1 MKKCFFALF
10 LSRQGGEIHWKAT
23 SKDERKRMRIVQLDL
38 IRGVALLGIFVINIT
53 LFAYSETGQIEFY
66 SQLGTYFPSME
77 NGLGSFLYGHLMLTS
92 YSLIQALFSQK
103 MMTLFSFLF
112 GASIILITENL
123 DQKGVKPLSTFY
135 RRNFWLM
142 VIGALH
148 LFTWY
153 GDILFIYALS
163 GFLLYPLKGL
173 KSKTLIY
180 LSIPLYAV
188 CTLYIGPALSA
199 HYYDNNIAN
208 IDSNFSFYE
217 LKLIKYFIL
226 SLANMLIGMALYKIG
241 YILGESSAKIYRNW
255 AIWGLIFGLALQ
267 GLALFLDTAFEVFV
281 DLNNLASIL
290 QALSYIG
297 IIVLWSQSNKL
308 LWLQVRLQDIGR
320 AALTHY
326 LLQTLI
332 SVLLFYPLF
341 LNFRVL
347 ELDLVQQ
354 LLVVFGL
361 WGFQLFIG
369 KILMDK
375 FKFGPV
381 EWLWR
386 SLYYWQRQPFR
397 R

>member
-1 MKKCFFALF
+1 
-10 LSRQGGEIHWKAT
+10 
-23 SKDERKRMRIVQLDL
+23 MRIVQLDL
-38 IRGVALLGIFVINIT
+38 IRGVALLGIFVINVT

-66 SQLGTYFPSME
+66 RQLGEYFPTME

-112 GASIILITENL
+112 GASIILMTEKL
-123 DQKGVKPLSTFY
+123 DQKGANSLSVFY

-148 LFTWY
+148 LLVWY
-153 GDILFIYALS
+153 GDILFVYALS
-163 GFLLYPLKGL
+163 GFLLYPLRRL
-173 KSKTLIY
+173 NAKTLIY
-180 LSIPLYAV
+180 LSIPLYIV
-188 CTLYIGPALSA
+188 CILYIGPALSA
-199 HYYDNNIAN
+199 HYYESSADATH
-208 IDSNFSFYE
+208 SSLNFDD
-217 LKLIKYFIL
+217 LKLIKYFTL
-226 SLANMLIGMALYKIG
+226 SMANMLIGMALYKIG
-241 YILGESSAKIYRNW
+241 YILGKSSTKVYRRW
-255 AIWGLIFGLALQ
+255 AIWGLVFGLALQ
-267 GLALFLDTAFEVFV
+267 GLALFFDAVYGMVV

-308 LWLQVRLQDIGR
+308 LWLQVRLQAIGR

-341 LNFRVL
+341 LNVRAS
-347 ELDLVQQ
+347 ELDLLQQ
-354 LLVVFGL
+354 VLVVLGVWAL
-361 WGFQLFIG
+361 QLFIG
-369 KILMDK
+369 KSLMDK

-386 SLYYWQRQPFR
+386 SLYYW
-397 R
+397 

>member
-1 MKKCFFALF
+1 
-10 LSRQGGEIHWKAT
+10 
-23 SKDERKRMRIVQLDL
+23 MRIVQLDL

-66 SQLGTYFPSME
+66 RQLEEYFPSME
-77 NGLGSFLYGHLMLTS
+77 NGLGSFLYGHLMLTT
-92 YSLIQALFSQK
+92 YSVIHPLFSQK

-112 GASIILITENL
+112 GASIILITEKL
-123 DQKGVKPLSTFY
+123 DQKGANSLSVFY

-148 LFTWY
+148 LLVWY
-153 GDILFIYALS
+153 GDILFVYALS
-163 GFLLYPLKGL
+163 GFLLYPLRRL
-173 KSKTLIY
+173 SAKTLIC
-180 LSIPLYAV
+180 LSIPLYIV
-188 CTLYIGPALSA
+188 CIFYIGPALSA
-199 HYYDNNIAN
+199 HFHDSAAATLSSLSFDN
-208 IDSNFSFYE
+208 
-217 LKLIKYFIL
+217 LKLIKYLTL
-226 SLANMLIGMALYKIG
+226 SLANMLIGMALYKVG
-241 YILGESSAKIYRNW
+241 YILGESSTKVYRNW
-255 AIWGLIFGLALQ
+255 AIWGLISGLALQ
-267 GLALFLDTAFEVFV
+267 GLALFLGAAFEVV
-281 DLNNLASIL
+281 ADLNNLASIL

-308 LWLQVRLQDIGR
+308 LWLQVRLQAIGR

-326 LLQTLI
+326 LLQTLM

-341 LNFRVL
+341 LNFRAL
-347 ELDLVQQ
+347 ELDFLQQ
-354 LLVVFGL
+354 FLVVLGMWVL
-361 WGFQLFIG
+361 QLFIG

-397 R
+397 REQVVNKKPAFSG

>member
-1 MKKCFFALF
+1 
-10 LSRQGGEIHWKAT
+10 
-23 SKDERKRMRIVQLDL
+23 MRIVQLDL

-66 SQLGTYFPSME
+66 RQLGGYFPSME

-112 GASIILITENL
+112 GASIILMTEKL
-123 DQKGVKPLSTFY
+123 DQKGANLLSVFY

-148 LFTWY
+148 LLVWY
-153 GDILFIYALS
+153 GDILFVYALS
-163 GFLLYPLKGL
+163 GFLLYPLRRL
-173 KSKTLIY
+173 KAKALICLSFPFYTVCILY
-180 LSIPLYAV
+180 L
-188 CTLYIGPALSA
+188 GPALGA
-199 HYYDNNIAN
+199 HYYDSSVGET
-208 IDSNFSFYE
+208 DSNLSFDQ
-217 LKLIKYFIL
+217 LKFIKYFML
-226 SLANMLIGMALYKIG
+226 SLANMLTGMALYKVG
-241 YILGESSAKIYRNW
+241 YILGRSSNKVYRNW
-255 AIWGLIFGLALQ
+255 AVWGLMFGLALQ
-267 GLALFLDTAFEVFV
+267 GLSLFLEAYGVFV

-297 IIVLWSQSNKL
+297 IIVLWSQSNKF
-308 LWLQVRLQDIGR
+308 LWLQVRLQTIGR

-341 LNFRVL
+341 LNFRAL
-347 ELDLVQQ
+347 ELDLLQQ
-354 LLVVFGL
+354 LLVVLGV
-361 WGFQLFIG
+361 WVFQLFIG
-369 KILMDK
+369 TVLMDK